1 MAILCSVAQKAASAA
16 QHLKLLSCIGD
27 RAKQFFSAVDLSPT
41 AFYIF

>member
-27 RAKQFFSAVDLSPT
+27 SVKQFYSAVDLFPPV
-41 AFYIF
+41 FYNF